1 MDIIWRKSLFQ
12 KKMIKLCLVLICL
25 ESIRVLWT
33 RHAPA
38 AGTRKKFEIIMHNLI
53 FFQIGFP
60 LPKLLKSPYDA

>member
-1 MDIIWRKSLFQ
+1 MEKESFK

-38 AGTRKKFEIIMHNLI
+38 AGTHKEFEIIMHNL
-53 FFQIGFP
+53 FFSNRIPPPQNF
-60 LPKLLKSPYDA
+60 

>member
-1 MDIIWRKSLFQ
+1 MEKESFK

-38 AGTRKKFEIIMHNLI
+38 ARTRKEFEIIMHNLI

-60 LPKLLKSPYDA
+60 LPQNFKVPI

>member
-1 MDIIWRKSLFQ
+1 MEKESFS

-38 AGTRKKFEIIMHNLI
+38 AGTRKEFEIIMHNL
-53 FFQIGFP
+53 FFFKSDSP
-60 LPKLLKSPYDA
+60 SPKFLKSPYDA